1 MGAKVLA
8 YWLTPQ
14 MGGEPHFEM
23 VTAVTVID
31 PPHSVSI
38 CLILNACV
46 YISACEYMD
55 MRHVFWS
62 LLRSKKGSDSLELK

>member
-14 MGGEPHFEM
+14 MGGGPHFEM
-23 VTAVTVID
+23 VTAVTV
-31 PPHSVSI
+31 PHHSVSI

-46 YISACEYMD
+46 YISACEYMN

-62 LLRSKKGSDSLELK
+62 LLRLKEGSDSLELK